1 MSSTITEYSSQ
12 IDINYPEVGKDN
24 DTQGFRSNF
33 SSIQAALLIASHEI
47 TDLQVNGFKLTETN
61 DFNYG
66 IIKSAILQNSSEL
79 AKQGNTLTTSG
90 YVTIDYT
97 LGAYH
102 RVTATSGLSYS
113 INVINWPTANT
124 YGQIHVEITPTSAS
138 TNTTIDLVN
147 GTLIGTR
154 SFPLTYRQTR
164 PIIYDIWSTDNGTT
178 VYAIEL
184 TTV

>member
-33 SSIQAALLIASHEI
+33 SNIQSALLTASHEI
-47 TDLQVNGFKLTETN
+47 TDLQENGFKLTETN

-66 IIKSAILQNSSEL
+66 IIKNAVLQNSSEV
-79 AKQGNTLTTSG
+79 ARQGVTVTTSG

-97 LGAYH
+97 LGSYH
-102 RVTATSGLSYS
+102 RVTATSGFSYS
-113 INVINWPTANT
+113 INIINWPIANN
-124 YGQIHVEITPTSAS
+124 YGQIHLEITPTSAS

-147 GTLIGTR
+147 GTLVGNRT
-154 SFPLTYRQTR
+154 FPLTYKQTR
-164 PIIYDIWSTDNGTT
+164 PIMYDVWSTDNGAT

>member
-33 SSIQAALLIASHEI
+33 SNIQAALLTASHEI
-47 TDLQVNGFKLTETN
+47 TDLQENGFKLTETN

-79 AKQGNTLTTSG
+79 ARQGGTLTTSG
-90 YVTIDYT
+90 YITVDYT
-97 LGAYH
+97 LGSYH
-102 RVTATSGLSYS
+102 RFTAPSQLSYS
-113 INVINWPTANT
+113 INVINWPATNN
-124 YGQIHVEITPTSAS
+124 YGQIHVEITPTSTSA
-138 TNTTIDLVN
+138 TTISLVN

-154 SFPLTYRQTR
+154 SFPLTYTQTR
-164 PIIYDIWSTDNGTT
+164 PIIYNIWSTDNGAT

-184 TTV
+184 TSV